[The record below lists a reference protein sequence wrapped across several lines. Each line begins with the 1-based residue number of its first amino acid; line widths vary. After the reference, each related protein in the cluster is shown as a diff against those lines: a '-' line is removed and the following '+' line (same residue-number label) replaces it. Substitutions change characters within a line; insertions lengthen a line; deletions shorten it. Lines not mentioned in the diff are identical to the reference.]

1 MVCEMGRGLPW
12 IPMALSTLSPTT
24 SPHFSS
30 FQLTFIG
37 SPFHLPRE
45 FLIEDMGNDLQR
57 IADQV
62 TRIKREFNG
71 AVNSTVIRD
80 PGFEAVL
87 KTRYSM

>member
-1 MVCEMGRGLPW
+1 MGKGPPW

-24 SPHFSS
+24 SPHLSS
-30 FQLTFIG
+30 LQLTFIG
-37 SPFHLPRE
+37 SPSHIPSE
-45 FLIEDMGNDLQR
+45 YSIEGMGSHIQR

-80 PGFEAVL
+80 PRFEAML